1 MRIAY
6 LCADPGI
13 PVRGHK
19 GASVHLRSLASALH
33 RRGHDVLLA
42 ATAIDGDEPAPAGVV
57 MERLPSDEA
66 ESTAWLTTGLRD
78 WRADVVL
85 ERYSLSSGP
94 GVSVAHRLGLNFV
107 LEVNAPLVD
116 EAARYRGLTDVQSW
130 HAKER
135 ALLLASDRVV
145 AVSSGVRDHV
155 LMCGV
160 PRSRVAVIHNGVDVE
175 LFAAGRG
182 NAVRRRYGLW
192 RKPVIGFAGSL
203 KAWHG
208 VQTLVLALAGLP
220 ENVHLLVVGDGPQ
233 RQEIEALA
241 AALHVTTRL
250 RMAGAVAH
258 ERMPDYLAAMDVAV
272 APYETQ
278 PDFYF
283 SPLKVME
290 YLAAGLP
297 VVASS
302 QGDLPEIIGDAG
314 VLVPPGD
321 EPALRAALNRLLNN
335 DGRRTQLSLRAHGRA
350 AAMTWDGV
358 AQNVE
363 HVLQLKAV
371 AA

>member
-33 RRGHDVLLA
+33 RRGHEVLLA
-42 ATAIDGDEPAPAGVV
+42 ATAIEGDEPAPLGVV

-66 ESTAWLTTGLRD
+66 DATAWLTTVLRH

-85 ERYSLSSGP
+85 ERYSLKSGP
-94 GVSVAHRLGLNFV
+94 GARVAHRIGLTYV

-116 EAARYRGLTDVQSW
+116 EAARYRGLSDVQTW
-130 HAKER
+130 LAREK

-145 AVSSGVRDHV
+145 AVSNGIRDHV
-155 LMCGV
+155 LAAGV
-160 PRSRVAVIHNGVDVE
+160 PRLRVVVIHNGVDVE

-182 NAVRRRYGLW
+182 NAVRRRYGL
-192 RKPVIGFAGSL
+192 RGKFVIGFAGSL
-203 KAWHG
+203 KPWHG
-208 VQTLVLALAGLP
+208 VGTLVLALAGLP
-220 ENVHLLVVGDGPQ
+220 ESVHLLVVGDGPQ
-233 RQEIEALA
+233 REEVEALA
-241 AALHVTTRL
+241 TALHVTPRV
-250 RMAGAVAH
+250 RMAGAVVH
-258 ERMPDYLAAMDVAV
+258 ERMPDYLAAMDVGV
-272 APYETQ
+272 APYEPQ
-278 PDFYF
+278 PGFYF

-290 YLAAGLP
+290 YMAAGLP
-297 VVASS
+297 VVASH

-321 EPALRAALNRLLNN
+321 EPALQDALKRLLNSE
-335 DGRRTQLSLRAHGRA
+335 RRRVELRLRARRRA
-350 AAMTWDGV
+350 QAMSWHGV
-358 AQNVE
+358 AEEVE
-363 HVLQLKAV
+363 RVLLVKAV